1 MDKDKR
7 VRRTKKALQNSL
19 VTLMEEKD
27 FHDITITDIVT
38 TADYNRGTFYKHY
51 QYKEDLLDEIIENV
65 ITGLRES
72 YRESDQDKE
81 ETSLPSSVI
90 KIFDHV
96 EQNAKFYEI
105 VIRSKALP
113 GFQEKFIQ
121 ALKELASDDLIAL
134 QPIPEIDPD
143 LHASY
148 QFYAI
153 FGMIVEW
160 VNSGL
165 DHAPSYMAKQLLAMM
180 KAEPMTTAFKTKYV
194 PPHMA

>member
-1 MDKDKR
+1 MDTDKR

-19 VTLMEEKD
+19 LTLMEEKD

-38 TADYNRGTFYKHY
+38 KADYNRGTFYKHY

-65 ITGLRES
+65 MTGLKES
-72 YRESDQDKE
+72 YREPSNDKK
-81 ETSLPSSVI
+81 TTLSSSAI

-96 EQNAKFYEI
+96 EQNAKFYQI
-105 VIRSKALP
+105 VIRSNALP
-113 GFQEKFIQ
+113 NFQEKFIR
-121 ALKELASDDLIAL
+121 ALKELASEDLIAL
-134 QPIPEIDPD
+134 QPTPDIDPD

-153 FGMIVEW
+153 FGMIIEW

-165 DHAPSYMAKQLLAMM
+165 KHSPSYMAEQLLTIL
-180 KAEPMTTAFKTKYV
+180 KSEPVTTAFKTKYV